1 MVEKA
6 GIFLGCSQGP
16 KCNLGDFFPPIL
28 KKDKEDCDFH
38 SVNTHKLYGDVL
50 LQFNGTSMCNS

>member
-38 SVNTHKLYGDVL
+38 SVNTHT
-50 LQFNGTSMCNS
+50 QAIW